1 MLKTKQRAT
10 NFCKVVVTATL
21 YRSSFT
27 NPFEERHGI
36 ASKRSWRNEL
46 LAFTGLIWHG
56 QWGGG
61 GRSIT
66 ETTPSV
72 FTGSIRG
79 SVCDVDSM
87 HRARGPALAELRSRA
102 YVGWIGLQIGR
113 QGVEEARLMG
123 IRRQFRVRNLS
134 SWNVTGILAN
144 LFFLRPTREG
154 VKLDGL
160 QNEFLSWRVMGGLA
174 ASNRNNCPSFRSRTT
189 QRFLAIWN

>member
-46 LAFTGLIWHG
+46 LAFTGHG

-134 SWNVTGILAN
+134 SWNVTGILVN
-144 LFFLRPTREG
+144 LFFLRSTREG

-189 QRFLAIWN
+189 RRFLAIWN